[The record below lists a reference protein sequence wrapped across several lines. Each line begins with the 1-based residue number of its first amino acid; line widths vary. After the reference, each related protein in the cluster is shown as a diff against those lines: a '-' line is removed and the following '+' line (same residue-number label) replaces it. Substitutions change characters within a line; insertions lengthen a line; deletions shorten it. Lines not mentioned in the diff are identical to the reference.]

1 MTDPPFISYAQNRED
16 VLLNRALRNVETGT
30 YVEVGANHPEIL
42 SITKAFSDKGW
53 SGLLVEP
60 DPEFAELLRRERPRD
75 IVEQLAVSDADG
87 TLTLH
92 VFEGTGLSTTVDA
105 ISSGHEASGRTA
117 NDIEVISKTLSSVL
131 TAAGFDDRP
140 IHFMSIDTEGAEWAV
155 LQGVDFTKHRPW
167 ILVVESTF
175 PLTTEQVYLAWEPLV
190 IEAGYRFCLF
200 DGLSR
205 YYLAEEKAVDLAASL
220 SYPVCVFDEF
230 DSIER
235 TRMLERL
242 RLQALQ
248 LESLSH
254 DVFSLTNDLE
264 HTRSEINR
272 LLTTVSWRATAPLRI
287 LRRAVGR
294 QPPR

>member
-16 VLLNRALRNVETGT
+16 VLLNRALRNIETGT

-92 VFEGTGLSTTVDA
+92 VFEGTGLSTTVDS

-131 TAAGFDDRP
+131 TAAGFDSRP
-140 IHFMSIDTEGAEWAV
+140 VHFMSIDTEGAELAV

-190 IEAGYRFCLF
+190 LEAGYRFCLF

-205 YYLAEEKAVDLAASL
+205 YYLAEEQAVDLAASL